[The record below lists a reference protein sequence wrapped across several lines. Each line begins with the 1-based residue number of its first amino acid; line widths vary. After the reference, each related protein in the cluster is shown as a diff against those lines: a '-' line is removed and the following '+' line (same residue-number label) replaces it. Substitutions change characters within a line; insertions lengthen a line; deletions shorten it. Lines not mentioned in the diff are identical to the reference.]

1 MLATK
6 NLNSALILA
15 MALALLAGC
24 AAKPPAP
31 AAAADTESNTT
42 HLTQDPTTPA
52 GIVALSQQLKASRR
66 VVYSSATGKYG
77 YFVGGELNAEY
88 DPLSRLLD
96 VTSLAGN
103 EAIVCKYSPD
113 GALFV
118 DPQGAADAATQVSR
132 CNNLVLRLQQHLNR

>member
-1 MLATK
+1 MPANK

-24 AAKPPAP
+24 AAKKPP
-31 AAAADTESNTT
+31 AAADTKGNTT
-42 HLTQDPTTPA
+42 HLAQDPTTPA
-52 GIVALSQQLKASRR
+52 GIVALSQQLKASQR

-132 CNNLVLRLQQHLNR
+132 CNNLVLRLQRHLNR

>member
-1 MLATK
+1 MLANK

-24 AAKPPAP
+24 AAKKPP
-31 AAAADTESNTT
+31 AAADTESNTT

-52 GIVALSQQLKASRR
+52 GIVALSQHLKANQR

-88 DPLSRLLD
+88 DPLSRLLN

-132 CNNLVLRLQQHLNR
+132 CNNLVLRLRQHLNR

>member
-1 MLATK
+1 MILTDK
-6 NLNSALILA
+6 TITPALIL
-15 MALALLAGC
+15 ALALLAGC

-31 AAAADTESNTT
+31 AAAANTENNAA
-42 HLTQDPTTPA
+42 HPAQNPTTPA
-52 GIVALSQQLKASRR
+52 GILALSEQMKASRR
-66 VVYSSATGKYG
+66 VVYSSAAGKYG

-103 EAIVCKYSPD
+103 ESIVCKYSPD

-118 DPQGAADAATQVSR
+118 DPQGAADAATQVKQ
-132 CNNLVLRLQQHLNR
+132 CNSLVLRLQQHLNR